1 MDDPVIE
8 MLPQKQQQEQQQPQ
22 QPAEAPGLQALR
34 LVFQDM
40 VNAASINSS
49 NNNEMSSSSGSSISS
64 LNTVAVSPRVFTR
77 ALGIDIFEQQDA
89 QEFWKLLL
97 PALNIPALTDLY
109 QGAFQ
114 DYIVALDGS
123 GRERRREE
131 PFLDLSLDV
140 TQPPPAAAT
149 TTTMP
154 ESSSVLLSLKH
165 MFGQPELLSKAEGNG
180 WRPEKDADKVDAHK
194 GSLLRTPGLPS
205 ILQLHLKRFNY
216 DWNTETMNKIN
227 DPFSFPKELDLS
239 CVIQDDKND
248 NSPNQ
253 KELAI
258 YDLQA
263 IVVHMGIYGQGH
275 YYSYI
280 RPDVRNDDWYRFDDE
295 QVTPVSY
302 QQVVADATGGK
313 QPSSASAEL
322 VEPPQQ
328 QQKQHGGAGGS
339 GPLAFLRALFRG
351 KSSHG
356 YGYGGRTSNAY
367 VIQYVRRCD
376 IPILYDNDNM
386 HNLVDTKP

>member
-1 MDDPVIE
+1 MD
-8 MLPQKQQQEQQQPQ
+8 
-22 QPAEAPGLQALR
+22 
-34 LVFQDM
+34 
-40 VNAASINSS
+40 AAA
-49 NNNEMSSSSGSSISS
+49 GSTTTIPTPRS
-64 LNTVAVSPRVFTR
+64 LCTN
-77 ALGIDIFEQQDA
+77 LGISVWEQQDA

-97 PALNIPALTDLY
+97 PALNVPALTDLY

-140 TQPPPAAAT
+140 NQPSSSASMTA
-149 TTTMP
+149 
-154 ESSSVLLSLKH
+154 ESSSVLMSLTH

-180 WRPEKDADKVDAHK
+180 WRPEKDSDKVDAHK

-239 CVIQDDKND
+239 SVIQDDDKD
-248 NSPNQ
+248 TNQ
-253 KELAI
+253 QELAI

-275 YYSYI
+275 YYSYV

-295 QVTPVSY
+295 QVTPVTY
-302 QQVVADATGGK
+302 QQVVADATGGIQSSSDSALGEAQ
-313 QPSSASAEL
+313 QP
-322 VEPPQQ
+322 
-328 QQKQHGGAGGS
+328 QHGSG
-339 GPLAFLRALFRG
+339 GPLAFFRALFRG
-351 KSSHG
+351 KNSPG
-356 YGYGGRTSNAY
+356 FGYGGRTSNAY

-376 IPILYDNDNM
+376 IPMLYDNVSVIN
-386 HNLVDTKP
+386 TKQSQ